1 MTGIFSSRGDFFVS
15 DLQSCESREKQLGI
29 KLPTLISS
37 RAALGRHFF
46 AANLGHLGKSRSA
59 NLCVWLLTGNEI
71 SNITKTKKEQNDI
84 VKCQFKNNVVYEI
97 CNPRVKKS
105 TFRILRS
112 RSKFSNKS
120 HSSSESVTD
129 QLSSAIASMFICSI
143 VSVSSSLSDDMILAT
158 TSLIQK

>member
-1 MTGIFSSRGDFFVS
+1 MFPFTLVTTAKQIFFGMFNTFTCLV
-15 DLQSCESREKQLGI
+15 QSCESREKQLGI

-46 AANLGHLGKSRSA
+46 AANFFVRSA
-59 NLCVWLLTGNEI
+59 NLCVWLLTGDEI

-84 VKCQFKNNVVYEI
+84 VKCQFKNNTVYEI

-120 HSSSESVTD
+120 HSSSESVSD
-129 QLSSAIASMFICSI
+129 QLSS
-143 VSVSSSLSDDMILAT
+143 DKKT
-158 TSLIQK
+158 P